1 MHKSLILKE
10 VQYETTRSRGPGG
23 QHVNRTESAVI
34 LRWPVVSSTA
44 ISEEQ
49 KSLIFSKLR
58 NLMNNAGELLFRSDE
73 FRSQE
78 DNRKSCEEKLWR
90 ALEKAFFKPKK
101 RIATKPSRSSQR
113 KRVAGKKIDAVK
125 KQLRGRVRQ
134 HDD

>member
-1 MHKSLILKE
+1 MYRAAILKE

-34 LRWPVVSSTA
+34 LRWPVASSSAVT
-44 ISEEQ
+44 EEQ

-78 DNRKSCEEKLWR
+78 DNRKSCEEKLWQ
-90 ALEKAFFKPKK
+90 ALAKAFFKPKK
-101 RIATKPSRSSQR
+101 RIATKPTRSSQR
-113 KRVAGKKIDAVK
+113 RRVDGKKMDSTK
-125 KQLRGRVRQ
+125 KQLRGRVRSE
-134 HDD
+134 D